1 MYRID
6 QDIKSGKIKNLYLL
20 YGKERYLL
28 LQYKNK
34 LLKALSASDD
44 NMNYCHFDGKDV
56 NPTAIIDFAETMP
69 FFADYRVIYINGSG
83 FGKSIPDKLGDYL
96 LNIPSTAVII
106 FVEEEVDKR
115 GKLYKAAKSLDS
127 DIEFVMPNDFT
138 INKWIASR
146 LNSSGKNITNEALTL
161 FKEFTG
167 ADMGN
172 MDKELEKLISYMGEE
187 YAITPEHVRA
197 ICTEQLSSK
206 IFVLVDALVRRDKK
220 TALSLYYDMIAL
232 KEPAAKIL
240 FMITKQYN
248 ILLQLKEM
256 QAIGYNADAMA
267 PVVGLSS
274 YIVSK
279 NLKQAQGL
287 DSPTIRRI
295 VERAVDYDTR
305 VKSGKIADNYAVE
318 LLINECCKDR

>member
-6 QDIKSGKIKNLYLL
+6 QDIKSGTIKNLYLL
-20 YGKERYLL
+20 YGEERYLL

-34 LLKALSASDD
+34 LLKALSATDD
-44 NMNYCHFDGKDV
+44 NMNYCHMEGKDV
-56 NPTAIIDFAETMP
+56 NPAAIIDFAETMP

-83 FGKSIPDKLGDYL
+83 FGKSTPDKLGDYL
-96 LNIPSTAVII
+96 SNIPSTSIII

-115 GKLYKAAKSLDS
+115 SKLYKAAKALDS
-127 DIEFVMPNDFT
+127 DIEFVMPNDMT
-138 INKWIASR
+138 INKWIAGR
-146 LNSSGKNITNEALTL
+146 LKRAEKNITNEALSL

-172 MDKELEKLISYMGEE
+172 MDKELEKLISYMGDE
-187 YAITPEHVRA
+187 YVIGPEHVRA

-206 IFVLVDALVRRDKK
+206 IFGLVDALVRRDKK

-232 KEPAAKIL
+232 KEPSARIL
-240 FMITKQYN
+240 YMITRQYN

-267 PVVGLSS
+267 PVVGQSS
-274 YIVSK
+274 YIVAK

-287 DSPTIRRI
+287 DAPTIRRI
-295 VERAVDYDTR
+295 VERAVDFDTR
-305 VKSGKIADNYAVE
+305 IKSGKLADNYAVE
-318 LLINECCKDR
+318 LLINECCKER